1 MMKEKGFT
9 LVEIIVI
16 VVILGIVA
24 AVAVSRYLDLS
35 RTTEKAVA
43 ESLVGSM
50 RSALSLYFAQFVAKQ
65 KGTTQNFRDNVSI
78 PNFMKVPGDSMGMTG
93 SETLILEKR
102 VTSRF
107 TIDNPSSIKEY
118 DMGTGGRYLRF
129 VFKSGAILDIYYD
142 RETPGLGAAYTGF

>member
-1 MMKEKGFT
+1 MNRKGFT
-9 LVEIIVI
+9 LIEIII
-16 VVILGIVA
+16 IIVILGIVA
-24 AVAVSRYLDLS
+24 AVAVPRYLDFS

-50 RSALSLYFAQFVAKQ
+50 RSALTLYFAQFIAKQ
-65 KGTTQNFRDNVSI
+65 KGTKQNFRDNVSM
-78 PNFMKVPGDSMGMTG
+78 PNFMKVPDDSMGMTG

-107 TIDNPSSIKEY
+107 AIDNPSSIKEY
-118 DMGTGGRYLRF
+118 DLGGGRHLRF
-129 VFKSGAILDIYYD
+129 VFKSGAVLDLYYD

>member
-1 MMKEKGFT
+1 MKEKGFT

-16 VVILGIVA
+16 VVILGVVT
-24 AVAVSRYLDLS
+24 AVALSRYIDLS

-50 RSALSLYFAQFVAKQ
+50 RSALSLYFAQFVVKQ
-65 KGTTQNFRDNVSI
+65 KGTKQNFRDNVSI

-93 SETLILEKR
+93 SETLFLEKP

-107 TIDNPSSIKEY
+107 VIDNPSSIKDY
-118 DMGTGGRYLRF
+118 DMGGGRYLRF
-129 VFKSGAILDIYYD
+129 VFKSGAILDVYYD
-142 RETPGLGAAYTGF
+142 RDTPGVNATYTGF